1 MTRYFHRMY
10 AKIFGYFWV
19 PCPICGEP
27 FGGHEIRDIK
37 TAHVV
42 IDGKSWNVC
51 PKDSCN
57 SEAISR
63 NIGQWYR
70 PVKDKQ

>member
-1 MTRYFHRMY
+1 MRLLHKLY
-10 AKIFGYFWV
+10 ARFFGYFWL
-19 PCPICGEP
+19 PCPVCGQH
-27 FGGHEIRDIK
+27 FGGHEILNKK

-42 IDGKSWNVC
+42 VDGHVWCVC
-51 PKDSCN
+51 PRESCN

-70 PVKDKQ
+70 PRK